1 MSWRRIFA
9 MARKEFIQIR
19 RDKRSLMMI
28 FAMPLIQLIIF
39 GYAVNLDTKHI
50 PLCVYDRDGSQTSQ
64 DLLKRFQ
71 STDYFNIV
79 HVTDSYAGTVS
90 QLDQGE
96 CNVAVVVP
104 PQFSQKLH
112 SGGQVSIQLLLDA
125 SDSNTANIGMG
136 YAQNIMRSYSA
147 QIQLDW
153 QQRRGITTNSQ
164 PLVTFEPRT
173 WFNEDL
179 ESMANIVPGVVALVM
194 AVVGAFLTSLTI
206 AREWER
212 GTMEQLISTPV
223 GRLEIQIGKLCPYF
237 LIGIVDT
244 AICSGVAVSWFAVP
258 FRGSWIVLFGCS
270 TLFLVV
276 VLSLGYFISVVA
288 KSQLGASQ
296 MAMLATFLPT
306 FLLSGFLFPIDQM
319 PQVVQWITAVLPG
332 RYYVA
337 ILRSVFLKGTEIRFI
352 AGDLL
357 ALASI
362 ALVLITL
369 ATRAFRK
376 RLE

>member
-1 MSWRRIFA
+1 MNWRRIRA

-19 RDKRSLMMI
+19 RDSRSLLMI
-28 FAMPLIQLIIF
+28 FAMPLIQLLIF
-39 GYAVNLDTKHI
+39 GYAVNLDMKHV

-71 STDYFNIV
+71 STDYFKIV
-79 HVTDSYAGTVS
+79 HLSDTYRDTVW
-90 QLDQGE
+90 QLDEGR
-96 CNVAVVVP
+96 CKMAVVVP
-104 PQFSQKLH
+104 PQFSEDLY
-112 SGGQVSIQLLLDA
+112 SGEPASVQLLLDA
-125 SDSNTANIGMG
+125 SDSNTASIGIG
-136 YAQNIMRSYSA
+136 YAQNIVQSYSA
-147 QIQLDW
+147 QVQVEW
-153 QQRRGITTNSQ
+153 QQRRGAAVKQQ
-164 PLVTFEPRT
+164 PLVAFQFRT

-212 GTMEQLISTPV
+212 GTMEQLVSTPV
-223 GRLEIQIGKLCPYF
+223 GRLEIQTGKLFPYF

-244 AICSGVAVSWFAVP
+244 AICSGVAVGWFGVP

-270 TLFLVV
+270 MLFLVV

-288 KSQLGASQ
+288 KTQLGASQ

-319 PQVVQWITAVLPG
+319 PRVVQWITVVLPG

-337 ILRSVFLKGTEIRFI
+337 ILRNVFLKGTETRLI
-352 AGDLL
+352 AGHLL